1 MRSFQTL
8 PILLV
13 FLVMGMA
20 DAMGPLAEAVRS
32 QYHLS
37 QLLATL
43 LPFAVFIAFAGF
55 SVPGGLLAARIGKK
69 RMLMVGLGICIL
81 GVGVPALAAPGFA
94 LLLACLLLL
103 GIGTTFLQVAA
114 NPLMRDVSPVG
125 SYGRNL
131 ALAQGVKG
139 LGSSGSAWLV
149 GAVSAVPF
157 LAGLGWRG
165 AFPLFLVLL
174 LLALV
179 GVAPMRV
186 EEARLPKPPGFGAS
200 FALLGERT
208 VVLAVVGIF
217 LYVGAEVCLA
227 RFLPSAI
234 QTLGWSGP
242 RAAFLGPGLF
252 FLAITGGRLAAGFL
266 GGNPR
271 RWFRGSAFI
280 GTLGLLLLMTGLK
293 GAAVP
298 GVLLC
303 GFGFANIWP
312 MLFAL
317 TVEELPERS
326 AEISGLLCMAIS
338 GGALLPLAM
347 GGLRDAGFHALSFL
361 VPLAGFLY
369 LLFLSLGR
377 SRRVG

>member
-1 MRSFQTL
+1 MKSLQKL

-37 QLLATL
+37 QVLATL
-43 LPFAVFIAFAGF
+43 LPFTVFIAFAGF

-69 RMLMVGLGICIL
+69 RLLMLGLATCAL
-81 GVGVPALAAPGFA
+81 GVGVPVLMTPGFG
-94 LLLACLLLL
+94 LLLGCIFLL

-114 NPLMRDVSPVG
+114 NPLMRDVSPAG
-125 SYGRNL
+125 SYARNL

-139 LGSSGSAWLV
+139 MGSSGSAWLV
-149 GAVSAVPF
+149 GAVSVIPL

-165 AFPLFLVLL
+165 AFPFFLVLL
-174 LLALV
+174 LLALIV
-179 GVAPMRV
+179 VAPLKV
-186 EEARLPKPPGFGAS
+186 SEARLPQPPGLRAS
-200 FALLGERT
+200 LGLLSEPT
-208 VVLAVVGIF
+208 VVRAVVGIF

-227 RFLPSAI
+227 RFLPSTL

-242 RAAFLGPGLF
+242 LAAFLGPGLF
-252 FLAITGGRLAAGFL
+252 FLAITAGRLTAGAL
-266 GGNPR
+266 GGNLR
-271 RWFRGSAFI
+271 RWFQGSALV
-280 GTLGLLLLMTGLK
+280 GTLGLGLLMTGTR

-303 GFGFANIWP
+303 GLGFANIWP

-317 TVEELPERS
+317 TVEALPDRN

-338 GGALLPLAM
+338 GGALVPLAM
-347 GGLRDAGFHALSFL
+347 GGLRDVGWNGASFL
-361 VPLAGFLY
+361 VPLIGFLY
-369 LLFLSLGR
+369 LLFLSLDNSR
-377 SRRVG
+377 SAG